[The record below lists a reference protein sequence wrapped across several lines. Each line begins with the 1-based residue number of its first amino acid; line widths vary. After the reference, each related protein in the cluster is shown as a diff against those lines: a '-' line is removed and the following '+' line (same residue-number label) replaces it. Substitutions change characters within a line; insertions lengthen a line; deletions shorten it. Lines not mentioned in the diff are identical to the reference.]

1 MHKTFQL
8 FVNHYFSSIYIFG
21 RPLKVFNYLGIN
33 IKSKNNMKK
42 IVLGIILMLIL
53 FFGNIL
59 VYLAHTQ
66 FKCTDKIKNNQD
78 LNIYE
83 IFSALQC
90 HACFWMFGWV
100 VDPNTAQLCFLKQF
114 YLNDNYKFFN
124 FDIPEDERLKKF
136 KEEAKRTGRPVR
148 MSWPKY
154 TSRAS
159 ILLNGSYV
167 DYLSDPDEYG
177 NVLHCYNY
185 RVINDYKPGI
195 INIHGITISET
206 VFDYLENKGYLLV
219 DEYRFLSK

>member
-1 MHKTFQL
+1 
-8 FVNHYFSSIYIFG
+8 
-21 RPLKVFNYLGIN
+21 
-33 IKSKNNMKK
+33 MKK

-154 TSRAS
+154 TSRDLCKTFSSSHKFTYNHIKSKNKA
-159 ILLNGSYV
+159 
-167 DYLSDPDEYG
+167 YL
-177 NVLHCYNY
+177 
-185 RVINDYKPGI
+185 R
-195 INIHGITISET
+195 
-206 VFDYLENKGYLLV
+206 
-219 DEYRFLSK
+219 SKRAYIPPI